1 MNQNIEDIEIIYVF
15 DPLCGWCYGFGPVML
30 KIEAAFRD
38 RSDVTVIAGGMII
51 GDLVGPIGR
60 MAGVI
65 KEGNPR
71 IIELTGVEF
80 GGAFDRMVD
89 EGSTVL
95 NSLPPSR
102 ALAVCKKLKP
112 DRALKFA
119 NELQSLFFQQGKDPS
134 DTDVLAQAASKV
146 GIGEDDFLELYH
158 QDKYKRFALEDFQ
171 YSRDLGV
178 TGFPTVLLKKH
189 DRIKTISRGLQ
200 AFEPLKEALESEISG

>member
-1 MNQNIEDIEIIYVF
+1 MIEKTEIIYVF
-15 DPLCGWCYGFGPVML
+15 DPLCGWCYGFAPVMQ
-30 KIEAAFRD
+30 KIEAEFRD
-38 RSDVTVIAGGMII
+38 RAAVSVIAGGMII
-51 GDLVGPIGR
+51 GELVGPIGR

-71 IIELTGVEF
+71 ITEMSGVEF
-80 GGAFDRMVD
+80 GEAFDRMVD

-102 ALAVCKKLKP
+102 ALAVCKELRP
-112 DRALKFA
+112 GQALEFTREIQ
-119 NELQSLFFQQGKDPS
+119 NLFFKFGKDLG
-134 DTDVLAQAASKV
+134 DIDVLAKAAVLV
-146 GIGEDDFLELYH
+146 GIAENEFQELYH
-158 QDKYKRFALEDFQ
+158 QDKYNRRALEDFQ

-200 AFEPLKEALESEISG
+200 AFEPLKEALDKEMSG